1 MSLMLCYLEAEVS
14 ALGLQEL
21 LSLRKTIDEKIKEYS
36 KASNYSIP
44 NYSFEEPQE
53 YEIMSYTLHI
63 GDEVIFKQED
73 GKYYKGKI
81 MWVFRYRV
89 EIDDCTIKPIG
100 GDFID

>member
-44 NYSFEEPQE
+44 NYSFEEPQGCE
-53 YEIMSYTLHI
+53 TMNYTLRI

-73 GKYYKGKI
+73 GKYYKGEI
-81 MWVFRYRV
+81 MWIFRYRV
-89 EIDDCTIKPIG
+89 ELDDRTIEPVDIG
-100 GDFID
+100 VQL